1 MLPLVELVD
10 PELPPRGTDS
20 PLVVDVEKLVEPP
33 LLLKATVLELLS
45 LPEPPSDPFEAQ
57 APATMPSA
65 TAHVPPRAHTKR
77 VDFISSSV
85 PRGRARQVAIA
96 KRLSGYLRPGGRR
109 WPCDDAGALT
119 PFRMTMRLPAALPCA
134 YASFFRFPA

>member
-1 MLPLVELVD
+1 VVPLVELVV

-57 APATMPSA
+57 APATMPRA
-65 TAHVPPRAHTKR
+65 TAPVPPRAQTKR

-85 PRGRARQVAIA
+85 SRDGPPEVAIA
-96 KRLSGYLRPGGRR
+96 QRLSGYLRPGGRR
-109 WPCDDAGALT
+109 
-119 PFRMTMRLPAALPCA
+119 
-134 YASFFRFPA
+134 